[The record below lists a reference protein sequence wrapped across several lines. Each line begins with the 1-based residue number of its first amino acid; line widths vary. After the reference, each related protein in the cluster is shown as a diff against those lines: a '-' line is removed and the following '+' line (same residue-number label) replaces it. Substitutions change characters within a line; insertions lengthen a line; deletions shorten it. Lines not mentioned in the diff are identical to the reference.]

1 MVSPA
6 ASSWT
11 AGGFAEAQRFGRR
24 PAVVWSDLYRRTR
37 RAEPCKNAMN
47 DPDASLTSAE
57 PDLLPALPSQ
67 TYAKGSFIA
76 LYEEAFPSMVR
87 LAIALTG
94 SEELAEDLVHD
105 AFVRVHA
112 RWEHVESPRAYLR
125 TAVVNAC
132 RSARRR
138 SRRERLALSSQAAG
152 PTSFVADELFD
163 ALGQLPYRQRAALV
177 LQYYE
182 GLTQAEIA
190 TVLGCREGTVASL
203 VHRGLAQLRRVIKT

>member
-1 MVSPA
+1 MDGSPVRKGV
-6 ASSWT
+6 T
-11 AGGFAEAQRFGRR
+11 
-24 PAVVWSDLYRRTR
+24 V
-37 RAEPCKNAMN
+37 K

-57 PDLLPALPSQ
+57 PDLLGSVPSQ
-67 TYAKGSFIA
+67 RYTKGSFIA

-94 SEELAEDLVHD
+94 SEALAEDLVHD
-105 AFVRVHA
+105 AFVRVHG

-138 SRRERLALSSQAAG
+138 ARRERIALSSQAAG
-152 PTSFVADELFD
+152 SSSFVADELFD
-163 ALGQLPYRQRAALV
+163 ALGKLPYRQRAALV

-182 GLTQAEIA
+182 GLSHAEIA
-190 TVLGCREGTVASL
+190 DVLDCREGTVASL
-203 VHRGLAQLRRVIKT
+203 VHRGLAQLRRVIET